1 MRKRFEKAFDKILL
15 NDKEKNQI
23 IENVIS
29 QKSMAKEKT
38 DFWYGKM
45 GGVIIIGAA
54 LLVFVLVNAVMLSG
68 MRKGTPASEISG
80 ETVVPETLNQL
91 LPADEIA
98 KYTFSV
104 LRNDEG
110 NHAAAEFQAGTV
122 MTCETDKDIENWENF
137 KEKVSSVQITKL
149 AADYQTDAE
158 ILCQMVF
165 YNAGGENVS
174 EWNIYND
181 SLISVD
187 GMFYQISGG
196 ELIQFLAENFEQ
208 MKVAQNPAIL
218 EQEQKIEELKDRIQQ
233 EEQNGSSDFPEEQNA
248 VIAELNQELEKTEV
262 IKAEIE
268 ELLSGVD
275 GELTQEQQAQIFQKL
290 ADYMPVKNASLTG
303 YFGTRWNVKH
313 TGIDM
318 TSDEKTVYLVMDGTV
333 TAYEYMAEKG
343 NCLVIDHGNG
353 VVTEYCHLQESPVSV
368 GDVLS
373 AGTSIGVMGQTGA
386 ATGVCLHWE
395 FTVNGEIQNP
405 FVYMANNLEQFKEQ
419 PWN

>member
-15 NDKEKNQI
+15 NDSEKNQI

-38 DFWYGKM
+38 GFWYGKT
-45 GGVIIIGAA
+45 GGVIIIAAA

-80 ETVVPETLNQL
+80 ETVAPETLNQL
-91 LPADEIA
+91 IPADDIA

-104 LRNDEG
+104 LSNDEG
-110 NHAAAEFQAGTV
+110 NHAIAEFQAGTV
-122 MTCETDKDIENWENF
+122 ITCETDKDTENWENF
-137 KEKVSSVQITKL
+137 KEKVSSVQVTKL

-158 ILCQMVF
+158 ILCQTVF
-165 YNAGGENVS
+165 YNAGGDNVS

-196 ELIQFLAENFEQ
+196 ELIQFLTENFEQ
-208 MKVAQNPAIL
+208 MKVAQNPATL
-218 EQEQKIEELKDRIQQ
+218 EQEQKIEAIQAGI
-233 EEQNGSSDFPEEQNA
+233 EEQEQQVEA
-248 VIAELNQELEKTEV
+248 LQ
-262 IKAEIE
+262 AEIE
-268 ELLSGVD
+268 ELLPEVD
-275 GELTQEQQAQIFQKL
+275 GELTQEQQAQIFQEL
-290 ADYMPVKNASLTG
+290 ADYMPIKNASLTG
-303 YFGTRWNVKH
+303 YFGTHWNVQH

-318 TSDEKTVYLVMDGTV
+318 TSDEKTIYLVMDGTV
-333 TAYEYMAEKG
+333 TAYEYMAQKG

-353 VVTEYCHLQESPVSV
+353 VVTEYYHLQESMVSV

-373 AGTSIGVMGQTGA
+373 AGTSIGVMGQTGN
-386 ATGVCLHWE
+386 ATGVCLHWQ

-405 FVYMANNLEQFKEQ
+405 LAYMADNLEQFKKQ